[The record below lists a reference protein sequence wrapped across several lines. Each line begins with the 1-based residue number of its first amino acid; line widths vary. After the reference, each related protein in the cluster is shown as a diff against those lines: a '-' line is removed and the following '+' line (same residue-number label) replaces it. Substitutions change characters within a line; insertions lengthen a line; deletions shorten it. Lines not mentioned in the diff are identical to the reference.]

1 MAHQKNEQIS
11 KRKLVF
17 FLGGSM
23 LLITFIF
30 YGYQIAFTPNI
41 LIEKQDQ
48 LFVVRSGATYRQVVD
63 DLYKGKFIND
73 IVSFSFVARLYG
85 YDKEI
90 RPGRFML
97 RSGMTNIQAVK
108 VLTSGRLEAVKV
120 TFSNARKVEDLY
132 EKITKN
138 VGVSPAEFKD
148 ALHDFIDNNPEGFTS
163 ETIIAMFIP
172 NTYEVYFNVSPE
184 DLVHK
189 LYQEYKLFWN
199 EERLTKAKAIGLTPI
214 EVSTLASIVLAEN
227 HREDEAPRIA
237 GLYMNRLKMNMALQ
251 ADPTLVYAVGDFSIK
266 RVLNEHKEID
276 SPYNTYKYVGLPP
289 GPINMPKV
297 SMIDAVLNYETHKYI
312 YMCSREDF
320 SGYHNFANNY
330 DEHMRNARKY
340 QRALTAE
347 QRKAASA
354 R

>member
-1 MAHQKNEQIS
+1 
-11 KRKLVF
+11 
-17 FLGGSM
+17 
-23 LLITFIF
+23 
-30 YGYQIAFTPNI
+30 
-41 LIEKQDQ
+41 
-48 LFVVRSGATYRQVVD
+48 
-63 DLYKGKFIND
+63 
-73 IVSFSFVARLYG
+73 
-85 YDKEI
+85 
-90 RPGRFML
+90 
-97 RSGMTNIQAVK
+97 
-108 VLTSGRLEAVKV
+108 
-120 TFSNARKVEDLY
+120 
-132 EKITKN
+132 
-138 VGVSPAEFKD
+138 
-148 ALHDFIDNNPEGFTS
+148 
-163 ETIIAMFIP
+163 
-172 NTYEVYFNVSPE
+172 
-184 DLVHK
+184 
-189 LYQEYKLFWN
+189 
-199 EERLTKAKAIGLTPI
+199 
-214 EVSTLASIVLAEN
+214 
-227 HREDEAPRIA
+227 
-237 GLYMNRLKMNMALQ
+237 MALQ

>member
-41 LIEKQDQ
+41 LIERQDQ

-73 IVSFSFVARLYG
+73 IVSFSFVARVYG

-120 TFSNARKVEDLY
+120 T
-132 EKITKN
+132 I
-138 VGVSPAEFKD
+138 
-148 ALHDFIDNNPEGFTS
+148 
-163 ETIIAMFIP
+163 
-172 NTYEVYFNVSPE
+172 
-184 DLVHK
+184 
-189 LYQEYKLFWN
+189 
-199 EERLTKAKAIGLTPI
+199 
-214 EVSTLASIVLAEN
+214 
-227 HREDEAPRIA
+227 
-237 GLYMNRLKMNMALQ
+237 
-251 ADPTLVYAVGDFSIK
+251 
-266 RVLNEHKEID
+266 
-276 SPYNTYKYVGLPP
+276 
-289 GPINMPKV
+289 
-297 SMIDAVLNYETHKYI
+297 
-312 YMCSREDF
+312 C
-320 SGYHNFANNY
+320 
-330 DEHMRNARKY
+330 MRR
-340 QRALTAE
+340 
-347 QRKAASA
+347 
-354 R
+354 